1 MPQPRRTNRARTVV
15 GLILALAMGA
25 LEATVV
31 STAMPTVI
39 GDLGG
44 IHHYA
49 WIANAY
55 LLASSVT
62 VPIYG
67 KLADTYGRKP
77 IMLFGIAVFL
87 FGSAACGVAQSM
99 PQLIAF
105 RAIQGLGAGSMQ
117 PMALTIAGD
126 IFDLEERGKIQGV
139 FGAAWGFFGLTGPM
153 LGGLIVHYL
162 SWRWV
167 FYINIPFGIAAAVLI
182 VSSLH
187 ERIEKKPHR
196 LDFMGAALLTA
207 GVVALL
213 IAAGRVS
220 PGVTIGA
227 AVAAAVLLG
236 AFVLVERAAA
246 EPVLPLAL
254 FARPVMFVSSAAGA
268 IVGGAMIATL
278 TYVPLYVQGVLR
290 GTPTQA
296 GSAITPMVIGWPIAS
311 ALSGRLITRVGFR
324 PLILGGL
331 ATTASAAVL
340 LAVVAPTSGVW
351 GLGLTTALFGVGMG
365 FANTALL
372 IAVQTSVS
380 WDQRGIATASA
391 MFFRTIGGALA
402 VGVMGGVLSAALSSD
417 PSIPADA
424 ANELLSR
431 EGGRQLDPGV
441 LAHLGDALAR
451 GLGRVFWIIAG
462 MAAVAFLASI
472 FFPRVVI
479 TPPTVVG
486 DKPGPDDGPPSVTTI
501 PPPSVGG

>member
-15 GLILALAMGA
+15 GLILALAMAA

-44 IHHYA
+44 IHYYA

-77 IMLFGIAVFL
+77 IMLFGIALFL
-87 FGSAACGVAQSM
+87 FGSAACGAAQSM
-99 PQLIAF
+99 PQLIVF

-117 PMALTIAGD
+117 PMALTIVGD
-126 IFDLEERGKIQGV
+126 IFELEERGRIQGV

-167 FYINIPFGIAAAVLI
+167 FYVNLPFGIAAAALI

-187 ERIEKKPHR
+187 ERVEKKQHR
-196 LDFMGAALLTA
+196 LDFLGAALLTA

-213 IAAGRVS
+213 LAASRINTD
-220 PGVTIGA
+220 VTIGA
-227 AVAAAVLLG
+227 TIAALALLG
-236 AFVLVERAAA
+236 AFVLVERAAK

-254 FARPVMFVSSAAGA
+254 FARPVMLVSSVAGA

-296 GSAITPMVIGWPIAS
+296 GSAITPMVVGWPISS
-311 ALSGRLITRVGFR
+311 ALAGRLITRVGFR
-324 PLILGGL
+324 PLIQGGL
-331 ATTASAAVL
+331 AITALAAVL
-340 LAVVAPTSGVW
+340 LALFGEESGVW
-351 GLGLTTALFGVGMG
+351 ELGLITALFGVGMG

-402 VGVMGGVLSAALSSD
+402 VGVMGGVISAALSRD
-417 PSIPADA
+417 PTIPPDA
-424 ANELLSR
+424 ANELLAR
-431 EGGRQLDPGV
+431 EGGRALDPV
-441 LAHLGDALAR
+441 ILAHLGDALAR
-451 GLGRVFWIIAG
+451 GLATVFWIIAA
-462 MAAVAFLASI
+462 MAVAAFISSI
-472 FFPRVVI
+472 FFPQVVI
-479 TPPTVVG
+479 SPSAPKGPKVAPEDVPPN
-486 DKPGPDDGPPSVTTI
+486 SI
-501 PPPSVGG
+501 PPPSVG